1 MRIGIIALAV
11 GFLLLSFH
19 PVSAQGKRGRDQ
31 DAAKY
36 GWLPSLAEGKAQA
49 KKTGKPILVVLRCV
63 P

>member
-1 MRIGIIALAV
+1 MRFGVVLAV
-11 GFLLLSFH
+11 GILFSIDTAAM
-19 PVSAQGKRGRDQ
+19 AQGKRGRDK

-49 KKTGKPILVVLRCV
+49 KKTGKPIMVVLRCV